1 MTAGPDRRERSDRG
15 GRSAWLILLVLAL
28 LAGAFLRWY
37 QLDSQILLDDEW
49 HAINKV
55 LRADAGDIATHFGFA
70 DYSIPLTLY
79 FRFLYLHG
87 GLGEWGMR
95 VPMLLAGIGLLA
107 AAPWLARARI
117 SQPTRAVWTGLMA
130 LSPMMVYHSR
140 TARPYAMTTLLC
152 VVAIFAF
159 WHWWQRG
166 EQRRRWAALYVA
178 ATFLSGYLHL
188 ITLAFALVPFVYYGI
203 VALGDCTRQSCRAQ
217 GLGEL
222 RDLII
227 LGVVTALPLA
237 AALLPPLAN
246 DWISLAAKAGT
257 DSVTLHSGYRT
268 LMICFGISSPWLL
281 VVGIAFCAVG
291 VLSLWRRD
299 RELVSYLTFVVL
311 VAIAAIAA
319 SHATWLQ
326 HPLNFAR
333 YIQPM
338 VPFLL
343 LALAEGVVRVLAR
356 VASVGLQAGLAGAV
370 LAGAYLAGPIPGY
383 LYNPNQFMGDPYFQF
398 DYDPAHNPYLTTLPH
413 GPIPDFY
420 YQLGKRPPRSLTL
433 VETPWSLETDS
444 DPQPLYQAVH
454 RQYIKIALTTPECGV
469 ADYGNYPD
477 SETGMRLDHFVHV
490 SQLLRGDTAGADYL
504 VVHLRP
510 WPKPAKPPP
519 QWPDMA
525 STCLPQIEQHFGAP
539 VYRDADIEVFALS
552 QAGTAER

>member
-1 MTAGPDRRERSDRG
+1 MTPAADAQARLER
-15 GRSAWLILLVLAL
+15 GRHIAWLALLAVAL

-37 QLDSQILLDDEW
+37 QLGTQILLDDEW
-49 HAINKV
+49 HAINK
-55 LRADAGDIATHFGFA
+55 LLHADAHDIATHFGFA

-87 GLGEWGMR
+87 GLTEWGMR
-95 VPMLLAGIGLLA
+95 LPMLLAGVGLLLA
-107 AAPWLARARI
+107 VPWIARASI
-117 SQPTRAVWTGLMA
+117 SRPTSAVWVGLMA

-140 TARPYAMTTLLC
+140 TARPYAITTLLC

-159 WHWWQRG
+159 RHWWQRDR
-166 EQRRRWAALYVA
+166 QRWRWAALYVA
-178 ATFLSGYLHL
+178 AAFLSGYLHL
-188 ITLAFALVPFVYYGI
+188 ITLAFALVPFLFYGV
-203 VALGDCTRQSCRAQ
+203 VALGDCAAPSRRAQ
-217 GLGEL
+217 GLREL
-222 RDLII
+222 RDLVV
-227 LGVVTALPLA
+227 LGIATALPLA
-237 AALLPPLAN
+237 AALLPPLTN

-257 DSVTLHSGYRT
+257 DSVTLHSGFRT
-268 LMICFGISSPWLL
+268 LLICFGISSPWLL
-281 VVGIAFCAVG
+281 TVGIALGALG
-291 VLSLWRRD
+291 VHSVWQRD
-299 RELVSYLTFVVL
+299 RELVAYLSFVVL

-343 LALAEGVVRVLAR
+343 LALAEGIVRVLAR
-356 VASVGLQAGLAGAV
+356 VPRAGVQAGLAGAI
-370 LAGAYLAGPIPGY
+370 LAGAYFAGPIPGY

-398 DYDPAHNPYLTTLPH
+398 DYDPAWNPYLTTLPH

-420 YQLGKRPPRSLTL
+420 RQLGSRPPRSVTL
-433 VETPWSLETDS
+433 IETPWSLETDS

-477 SETGMRLDHFVHV
+477 SASGMRLDHFVHL
-490 SQLLRGDTAGADYL
+490 SALLRGETASADYL
-504 VVHLRP
+504 VVHLRS

-519 QWPDMA
+519 QWPDVA
-525 STCLPQIEQHFGAP
+525 STCLPMIEQRFGAP
-539 VYRDADIEVFALS
+539 VYRDDDIEVFALS
-552 QAGTAER
+552 PAP